1 MIRVRRP
8 FILAGKIPPSKSWLN
23 RALILRSLHPDILI
37 LEWEPSELDG
47 KDVAHLEQALRLFGA
62 GGTEF
67 DVGESGTGLRF
78 LAARLSVE
86 HGRFKIHG
94 SRKLLERPHAEL
106 FNALANLGTTV
117 KSLDAETLEL
127 TASGWP
133 LRPISIEVDTSQ
145 SSQFASALLLA
156 ASVAKHEFE
165 LKTTGEMHSIGYLD
179 MTRSMVAAVKAGR
192 KRFVAEADASS
203 VATLATIAVAASF
216 ASARQARL
224 RLAAQGIAADE
235 NEITQRLMVLET
247 SVAKTLQPDRAV
259 FDHLRLMRSSMGL
272 RAIEANLGA
281 TPDLFPCMA
290 ALAVFANRPRGDGST
305 TSRFFGAPH
314 LRLKE
319 SDRIRGVARLLKLC
333 GLQYREHDDGIEVD
347 GITPG
352 AEEHFAKLRRDGLT
366 FQFDPEQ
373 DHRLAF
379 AAAVLAAG
387 GIPVEVANSH
397 GLARGVVTKSFPQFW
412 TLIEGDSPRVALI
425 GHRGAGKTEAAR
437 RWAHA
442 LGARATMIDLD
453 REVER
458 LAGRSTREVFDD
470 LGETEFRWF
479 ERQAWREVDI
489 ETRNSVGA
497 VIVACGGGFDPS
509 NIDDSWTRLW
519 LRRQTDTDGRV
530 FFDRPRLDTDLDPLT
545 ESVVRVKDRE
555 PRFSS
560 MSDRVLELA
569 EGENDPVEK
578 SFLAD
583 LFDQAGDDEQ
593 SGIANIGGVVTL
605 VRGQAIPET
614 CERLLRWGVSKI
626 EIRDDFWPPS
636 ENAAAWKFFETLP
649 ADRLILSIR
658 KGAETQA
665 LVQIIS
671 QWPKSDFGE
680 LTVDWPL
687 NHGTKMPAQLYAAA
701 CSGKI
706 GLIVSVHGP
715 NENVLRDQ
723 LVAVEKRYA
732 EVPRFLMKAALD
744 TADFKELR
752 NFHEWMM
759 ESPKTRVFLPMT
771 ARSTNAR
778 WSWYRAWLG
787 PQAPLNFWR
796 ERDRSIGDQPT
807 FSQWWRRGRFQSR
820 NFAAVIGD
828 PVRHSRTPLEHDAF
842 FAERRMPIF
851 AIPLRRE
858 EVALGLPMLIEMGLK
873 AAAVTAPLKEEIVG
887 ARAINTLMIV
897 KSGMTTTNTDNVGF
911 QKLWDEAEELRA
923 RMKIEPHPLGR
934 GVVVWGGGGVLS
946 SIAHVLPDAT
956 FFSASK
962 GKPRE
967 SQTINGETGKL
978 GISKPEILVWAAGQ
992 ETGAWPPDWKPRLII
1007 DLSYTENSMARVIA
1021 FETGARYVSGLSMFK
1036 AQAAAQREFWLECE
1050 RQS

>member
-23 RALILRSLHPDILI
+23 RALVLRSLIPDIQI
-37 LEWEPSELDG
+37 LEWEPSEFDG
-47 KDVAHLEQALRLFGA
+47 KDVAHLEQALRLLGA

-67 DVGESGTGLRF
+67 DIGESGTGLRF
-78 LAARLSVE
+78 LAARLSVQ
-86 HGRFKIHG
+86 HGRFKIRG
-94 SRKLLERPHAEL
+94 TKKLLERPHAEL
-106 FNALANLGTTV
+106 FDALAKLGTTI
-117 KSLDAETLEL
+117 KSLDDQTLEL
-127 TASGWP
+127 TATGWP
-133 LRPISIEVDTSQ
+133 LKPISMEIDTSQ

-156 ASVAKHEFE
+156 ASVSKHEFD
-165 LKTTGEMHSIGYLD
+165 LRTTGEMHSVGYLD
-179 MTRSMVAAVKAGR
+179 MTRSMINAVKAGR
-192 KRFVAEADASS
+192 RRLVVEADASS

-235 NEITQRLMVLET
+235 NEITQRLQVLEA
-247 SVAKTLQPDRAV
+247 SVSKTLQPDRAV
-259 FDHLRLMRSSMGL
+259 FDHLRLMRSSTGL
-272 RAIEANLGA
+272 RAIEADLGA

-290 ALAVFANRPRGDGST
+290 ALAVFANQPRHGGST
-305 TSRFFGAPH
+305 TSKFYGAPH

-333 GLQYREHDDGIEVD
+333 GLQYREHADGIEVD

-352 AEEHFAKLRRDGLT
+352 AEEHFAKLRRDGLS

-387 GIPVEVANSH
+387 GVPIEVADLH
-397 GLARGVVTKSFPQFW
+397 GLARGVVSKSFPQFW
-412 TLIEGDSPRVALI
+412 TMIEGDSPRVALI
-425 GHRGAGKTEAAR
+425 GHRGTGKTEAAR
-437 RWAHA
+437 RWAYA

-497 VIVACGGGFDPS
+497 VIVACGGGFDPF

-519 LRRQTDTDGRV
+519 LRRSTDKDGRV
-530 FFDRPRLDTDLDPLT
+530 FFDRPRLDPDLDALT
-545 ESVVRVKDRE
+545 ESVDRVKDRE
-555 PRFSS
+555 PRFSVI
-560 MSDRVLELA
+560 SDRVFELA
-569 EGENDPVEK
+569 EGERDPTENP
-578 SFLAD
+578 FLAD
-583 LFDQAGDDEQ
+583 LFDQAGDDEG
-593 SGIANIGGVVTL
+593 SGISNLGGAVTL
-605 VRGQAIPET
+605 VRGQSIPET

-636 ENAAAWKFFETLP
+636 ENAAAWQFFETLP
-649 ADRLILSIR
+649 ADRLILSLR
-658 KGAETQA
+658 NGAETQA
-665 LVQIIS
+665 LLPLIS
-671 QWPKSDFGE
+671 RWPKSE
-680 LTVDWPL
+680 LGQMTVDWAL
-687 NHGTKMPAQLYAAA
+687 NMGTKMPAELFEAAR
-701 CSGKI
+701 SGEI
-706 GLIVSVHGP
+706 GLIVSIHGP
-715 NENVLRDQ
+715 GENVLREQ
-723 LVAVEKRYA
+723 LDAIEKRYA
-732 EVPRFLMKAALD
+732 DIPRLTMKAALE
-744 TADFKELR
+744 TTDFKGLR

-771 ARSTNAR
+771 PKNVVPR

-796 ERDRSIGDQPT
+796 EGDGSSTDQPT
-807 FSQWWRRGRFQSR
+807 LSQWWRRGRFQSR
-820 NFAAVIGD
+820 KFAAVLGD
-828 PVRHSRTPLEHDAF
+828 PVRHSRTPIEHDAF
-842 FAERRMPIF
+842 FSERRMPIF
-851 AIPLRRE
+851 AIPLRRD
-858 EVALGLPMLIEMGLK
+858 EVAMGLPMLIEMGLK

-897 KSGMTTTNTDNVGF
+897 KKGMTTTNTDNVGF

-923 RMKIEPHPLGR
+923 RLKIAPHPLGR

-946 SIAHVLPDAT
+946 SIAHVLPEAT

-967 SQTINGETGKL
+967 SQTVNGETEKL
-978 GISKPEILVWAAGQ
+978 GVLKPEILIWAAGQ

-1021 FETGARYVSGLSMFK
+1021 FETGARYISGLTMFK
-1036 AQAAAQREFWLECE
+1036 AQASAQREFWLECE
-1050 RQS
+1050 RET